1 MQGWRETMED
11 AHLTIPS
18 LREAVQSLGGS
29 SMPSMP
35 STAVFPPSVVVCC
48 AILPGQLTGGYVG
61 FVMSVCYVFDLFDWC
76 LIYV

>member
-1 MQGWRETMED
+1 
-11 AHLTIPS
+11 
-18 LREAVQSLGGS
+18 
-29 SMPSMP
+29 MPSMP
-35 STAVFPPSVVVCC
+35 STAVFPPSVLVCC